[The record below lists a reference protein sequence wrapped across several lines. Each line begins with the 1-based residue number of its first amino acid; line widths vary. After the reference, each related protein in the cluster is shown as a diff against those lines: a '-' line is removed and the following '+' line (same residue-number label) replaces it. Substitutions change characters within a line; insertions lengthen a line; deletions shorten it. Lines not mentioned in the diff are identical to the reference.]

1 MSKTQNTNSSEGSS
15 NDNKES
21 EPSASVRKEN
31 VFHPAIKA
39 MHAELEG
46 LRSDEPTLNGLE
58 LSSVRA
64 LIDYV
69 AYTHRLNEVVIRS
82 LVEDYFGT
90 DDIQKIHR
98 NDFDKA
104 VSYLVDLNPRAII
117 N

>member
-1 MSKTQNTNSSEGSS
+1 MSKTHNTNSSEGSS
-15 NDNKES
+15 NDNKKS
-21 EPSASVRKEN
+21 EPSVFARKEDI
-31 VFHPAIKA
+31 FHPAIKA
-39 MHAELEG
+39 LHAELQG

-64 LIDYV
+64 LIAYV
-69 AYTHRLNEVVIRS
+69 AYTHKLNEVVISS

-104 VSYLVDLNPRAII
+104 VAYLVDLNPRAII

>member
-1 MSKTQNTNSSEGSS
+1 MSRTQNTNSSNSSS

-21 EPSASVRKEN
+21 GPSASASKEDS
-31 VFHPAIKA
+31 FHSAIKA
-39 MHAELEG
+39 LHAEQEG
-46 LRSDEPTLNGLE
+46 LRSDEPSLNGLE

-69 AYTHRLNEVVIRS
+69 AYTHKLNEVVICS

-104 VSYLVDLNPRAII
+104 VAYLVDLNPRAII